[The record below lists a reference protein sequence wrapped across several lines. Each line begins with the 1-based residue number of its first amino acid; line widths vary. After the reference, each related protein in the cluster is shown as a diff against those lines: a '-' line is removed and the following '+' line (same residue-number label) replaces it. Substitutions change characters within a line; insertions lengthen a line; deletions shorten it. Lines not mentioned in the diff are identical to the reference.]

1 MKTELRTQKAG
12 PGRFTPHVSSSSS
25 FNSVNLFNPIN
36 SKGFTLIELLVVI
49 SIIGILAAIALPT
62 LNSFKPN
69 PLAAASRQMLD
80 DLSFARH
87 RALADHTTVYVVFMP
102 AWGNLE
108 PSIASSIDPADQ
120 QRLLKAQYAGYA
132 IYEKRAV
139 GDQPGRPSAHYL
151 TGWKTLPQGIAIA
164 PQKFGG
170 TGPKPVKGPVATP
183 APPAVWFNYPSFDYF
198 YAGEIFSNPEN
209 SAYTN
214 SQSLFPTIA
223 FDYRGSL
230 ASPWEGWRS
239 PYATNSAGF
248 DCVIPLTHGIV
259 QRPKLANGNFT
270 AISATFAESPVNG
283 WTNIYNHIVIDGPT
297 GRARVD
303 RQQIQ

>member
-1 MKTELRTQKAG
+1 MKTELRTQKAE
-12 PGRFTPHVSSSSS
+12 PGRFTRHVSRS
-25 FNSVNLFNPIN
+25 NSVNLFNPIN
-36 SKGFTLIELLVVI
+36 SKAFTLIELLVVI

-87 RALADHTTVYVVFMP
+87 RALADHTTVYIVFMP
-102 AWGNLE
+102 SVANL
-108 PSIASSIDPADQ
+108 DPALAGNTQTTAADQ
-120 QRLLKAQYAGYA
+120 SRLAKGQYASYA
-132 IYEKRAV
+132 LYEKRDV
-139 GDQPGRPSAHYL
+139 GSQPGQTMPHYI

-164 PQKFGG
+164 PQKFGIG
-170 TGPKPVKGPVATP
+170 VSPATVKL
-183 APPAVWFNYPSFDYF
+183 APPFDYPTFNYTNAGQI
-198 YAGEIFSNPEN
+198 YASPEN
-209 SAYTN
+209 GKYPAGSA
-214 SQSLFPTIA
+214 LFPTIS

-230 ASPWEGWRS
+230 SSPWEGWRS

-259 QRPKLANGNFT
+259 QRQKLPNGNY
-270 AISATFAESPVNG
+270 AWAAATFAESPVNG